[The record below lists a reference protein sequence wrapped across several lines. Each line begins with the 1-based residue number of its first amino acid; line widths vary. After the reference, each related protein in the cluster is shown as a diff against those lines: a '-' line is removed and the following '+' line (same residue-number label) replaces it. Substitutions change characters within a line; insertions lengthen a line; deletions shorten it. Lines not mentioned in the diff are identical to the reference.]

1 MITSSDVV
9 FADDDGVAFV
19 PAERVDEV
27 LNAARAIWRA
37 EREQA
42 LRIAAGET
50 LRAQTSF
57 DEYLRRRVD
66 DSSYT
71 FRQHLR
77 QIGGAIEE

>member
-1 MITSSDVV
+1 M

-19 PAERVDEV
+19 PAGRVDEV
-27 LNAARAIWRA
+27 LDAAHAIWQA

-50 LRAQTSF
+50 LRTQTSF
-57 DEYLRRRVD
+57 DEYLLRRVD

-77 QIGGAIEE
+77 QVGGAIEE

>member
-1 MITSSDVV
+1 V
-9 FADDDGVAFV
+9 
-19 PAERVDEV
+19 
-27 LNAARAIWRA
+27 
-37 EREQA
+37 
-42 LRIAAGET
+42 AGET

-57 DEYLRRRVD
+57 DEYLSRRAD